1 MSSGHLNKILASGPN
16 IEPKYQKITSKL
28 SLYPHLI
35 NRNEQNEIVLEG
47 VPIAGSNFS
56 DLVGS
61 LYRRKAQMNLKGETD
76 FIRALRNLNISPDE
90 ISTHES
96 KTLLTNSEFADA
108 PSSPPAWRSS
118 Y

>member
-1 MSSGHLNKILASGPN
+1 M
-16 IEPKYQKITSKL
+16 
-28 SLYPHLI
+28 I

-47 VPIAGSNFS
+47 VLIAGSNFS

-76 FIRALRNLNISPDE
+76 FIRALRNLNSSPDE

-108 PSSPPAWRSS
+108 PSSPQHGEGRIKKKAVHVKSHISTSRKLAPPPGKRLRV
-118 Y
+118 YK